1 MPLQDNI
8 VVQTSVHGGPI
19 MWPILATA
27 VVAGTVL
34 TERTV
39 WWIAE
44 SARRR
49 PAQVNDV
56 LGRIESGDI
65 DGASK
70 LARNSKDPFL
80 RVIWHGLNHYHSSLG
95 GALQQAVD
103 AEVERAERFLA
114 VLDTVVT
121 LAPLLGLLGTVTGI
135 MATFQS
141 LGNDSLA
148 VSKVTGGIGEALIA
162 TACGLIVAI
171 VSLLPLNY
179 FNRRKERLQS
189 RLDSVATDVELLV
202 EKGKVS
208 LV

>member
-1 MPLQDNI
+1 MNFRDNLI
-8 VVQTSVHGGPI
+8 VQTFIHGGPI
-19 MWPILATA
+19 MWPILITA
-27 VVAGTVL
+27 VIAGAVL
-34 TERTV
+34 IERTL
-39 WWIAE
+39 WWLAE
-44 SARRR
+44 SSRRR
-49 PAQVNDV
+49 PSQVNDV
-56 LGRIESGDI
+56 LARIESGDVE
-65 DGASK
+65 GASK

-103 AEVERAERFLA
+103 AEVERAERFLP

-171 VSLLPLNY
+171 ISLLPLNY
-179 FNRRKERLQS
+179 FNRRKDKLQS
-189 RLDSVATDVELLV
+189 RLDHIATDVELLV
-202 EKGKVS
+202 EKTKVS

>member
-1 MPLQDNI
+1 MNFQSNLL
-8 VVQTSVHGGPI
+8 VQTFLRGGPL
-19 MWPILATA
+19 MWPILLAA
-27 VVAGTVL
+27 VVAGAVL
-34 TERTV
+34 IEKVLWWFTEST
-39 WWIAE
+39 
-44 SARRR
+44 RRQ
-49 PAQVNDV
+49 PAQVNEV
-56 LGRIESGDI
+56 LARIESGEVEE
-65 DGASK
+65 ASK
-70 LARNSKDPFL
+70 LARKSQDPFL

-103 AEVERAERFLA
+103 AEVERAERFLP

-135 MATFQS
+135 MGTFQS
-141 LGNDSLA
+141 LGDDSLA

-179 FNRRKERLQS
+179 FTRRKEKLQS

-202 EKGKVS
+202 DKAKAS

>member
-1 MPLQDNI
+1 MSFEDTL
-8 VVQTSVHGGPI
+8 VVQTFLHGGPV
-19 MWPILATA
+19 MWPILGTA
-27 VVAGTVL
+27 VVAGAVL
-34 TERTV
+34 IERTV
-39 WWIAE
+39 WWSTEA
-44 SARRR
+44 ARRR
-49 PAQVNDV
+49 PAQVNEV
-56 LGRIESGDI
+56 LERIEAGDVEA
-65 DGASK
+65 ASK
-70 LARNSKDPFL
+70 LARNSNDSFL
-80 RVIWHGLNHYHSSLG
+80 RIIYHGLNHYHSSLG

-135 MATFQS
+135 MRTFQS
-141 LGNDSLA
+141 LGSDSLA

-171 VSLLPLNY
+171 LSLLPLNY
-179 FNRRKERLQS
+179 FTRRKEKLQS

-202 EKGKVS
+202 EKTRTS